1 MKLTKWVYIRK
12 PLFISLLVG
21 VGVFIFCYFLDL
33 KSLKEITKNL
43 NNIIITIFLTFIAF
57 SVTALSLL
65 SFVCNQEW
73 FKKVTKSIYFE
84 SFVDRFFLSTKCT
97 LILLLLAII
106 CLFLEPYYAKII
118 CSVINTIFVFSV
130 LFLSLW
136 IWKCL
141 DDLIDIFKN

>member
-1 MKLTKWVYIRK
+1 MKLTKWPYLKK
-12 PLFISLLVG
+12 PLFIGLLVG
-21 VGVFIFCYFLDL
+21 VGVFIFCCFLDL
-33 KSLKEITKNL
+33 ESLKKITKNL
-43 NNIIITIFLTFIAF
+43 NTIITTISLTFIAF

-73 FKKVTKSIYFE
+73 FKKVAKSVYFE

-97 LILLLLAII
+97 IILLLLSVI
-106 CLFLEPYYAKII
+106 CLFIEPYYSKII
-118 CSVINTIFVFSV
+118 CSIINTVFVFSL